1 MLAPITLS
9 DHKVSYE
16 AVNHLRSIKG
26 AKVTFAIRSNSGRD
40 RQSLSKAVSDF
51 GRTDF
56 STTP

>member
-1 MLAPITLS
+1 MLTPITLS

-40 RQSLSKAVSDF
+40 RQSLSKAVSDYWP
-51 GRTDF
+51 D
-56 STTP
+56 